1 MDEISDANDID
12 GDVIV
17 YNISKVLSG
26 ELTVNGVKVDG
37 INLNK
42 GQEAIWQPGLD
53 VNGDKSL
60 YLNYLYWIKLV
71 NLNQQL

>member
-1 MDEISDANDID
+1 MPVISKLILYKGSRMAYYNNYSLLDEISDANDID

-42 GQEAIWQPGLD
+42 GQEAVGNP
-53 VNGDKSL
+53 V
-60 YLNYLYWIKLV
+60 
-71 NLNQQL
+71 